1 MNKEVEDLC
10 NTINPIN
17 LIYLYRII
25 EDIYVE
31 ELIQWQ
37 NMQLLKDMC
46 NTFHGKASHMPG
58 HRTRPD
64 KCKGTEIIPKYV
76 LRTQLN
82 EMRSQQKRKF
92 AKVTNLWKL
101 NNSLLNN
108 KWDEE
113 EITKNLEKYF
123 EIKTRSEH

>member
-1 MNKEVEDLC
+1 MNKEVEDLR
-10 NTINPIN
+10 NTIKPIN

-25 EDIYVE
+25 GDIYVE
-31 ELIQWQ
+31 EFIQQQ
-37 NMQLLKDMC
+37 NMQLLKGMC

-64 KCKGTEIIPKYV
+64 TCKGSEIPKYV

-82 EMRSQQKRKF
+82 EMRSQQKGKF
-92 AKVTNLWKL
+92 VKVTNLWKL

-113 EITKNLEKYF
+113 EITKKLEKYF

>member
-1 MNKEVEDLC
+1 MNKEVEDLR

-25 EDIYVE
+25 GDIYVE
-31 ELIQWQ
+31 EFIQQQ
-37 NMQLLKDMC
+37 NMQLLKGMC

-64 KCKGTEIIPKYV
+64 TCKGSEIPKYV

-82 EMRSQQKRKF
+82 EMRSQQKGKF
-92 AKVTNLWKL
+92 VKVTNLWKL

-113 EITKNLEKYF
+113 EITKKLEKYF
-123 EIKTRSEH
+123 VIKTRSEH